1 MNKVLLSRDQ
11 GKEEP
16 SWALENRSVV
26 RRDEKDG
33 QDGPDSCHKQA
44 LGDFPGSP
52 VVKTPPS
59 NAGDAG
65 LIPCQGIKIPHA
77 PGQQQRACSPQLLSP
92 HLATTE
98 PLFSRACVP
107 QRRPQPRKQSKPL
120 VPSSGPRIP
129 SDPATRLQIPQV

>member
-1 MNKVLLSRDQ
+1 MKKVLLSRDQ

-16 SWALENRSVV
+16 SWTLENRSVV

-52 VVKTPPS
+52 VVKTLPP
-59 NAGDAG
+59 NAGETG

-77 PGQQQRACSPQLLSP
+77 PGRQQRARSPQL
-92 HLATTE
+92 
-98 PLFSRACVP
+98 
-107 QRRPQPRKQSKPL
+107 
-120 VPSSGPRIP
+120 
-129 SDPATRLQIPQV
+129 